1 MPHIMDVLSQS
12 IGLFLQCATLITVVY
27 AFVKFTQ
34 KPAETMDTRVKALE
48 ARADAMDIYKNQ
60 LEKRLHEGSD
70 HFQSN
75 DESNRVT
82 QNALVAI
89 MDALAASDVIPAD
102 ARAEIKKRKTD
113 LMEYLTD
120 KKI

>member
-1 MPHIMDVLSQS
+1 MPHIVDVLSQS
-12 IGLFLQCATLITVVY
+12 IGLFLQCATLITVIY

-34 KPAETMDTRVKALE
+34 KPTETLETRVKALE
-48 ARADAMDIYKNQ
+48 ARADGMDMYKDS
-60 LEKRLHEGSD
+60 LEKRLHEGTV
-70 HFQSN
+70 HFKAN

-89 MDALAASDVIPAD
+89 MDALGSSEVIPAD
-102 ARAEIKKRKTD
+102 ARAEIKKRKSE

-120 KKI
+120 R